1 MHLKRSLESDDCSF
15 KCLPSCLCGGF
26 HGNQMATPSLKS
38 HLTER
43 EKAACTEQTFI
54 HYVIAMHKIQPIT
67 DLFFHGGKCF
77 YIKRRLLLRGLQKYS
92 SVSLYLQVYT

>member
-67 DLFFHGGKCF
+67 DFFCSWGK
-77 YIKRRLLLRGLQKYS
+77 RLLYKKE
-92 SVSLYLQVYT
+92 TPP

>member
-1 MHLKRSLESDDCSF
+1 MRSLESDDGSF

-26 HGNQMATPSLKS
+26 HGNLMAIPSLKS

-43 EKAACTEQTFI
+43 EKAACTEQAFI

-67 DLFFHGGKCF
+67 DYFA
-77 YIKRRLLLRGLQKYS
+77 KR
-92 SVSLYLQVYT
+92 SVSLYLQVYLVFAIYHRT